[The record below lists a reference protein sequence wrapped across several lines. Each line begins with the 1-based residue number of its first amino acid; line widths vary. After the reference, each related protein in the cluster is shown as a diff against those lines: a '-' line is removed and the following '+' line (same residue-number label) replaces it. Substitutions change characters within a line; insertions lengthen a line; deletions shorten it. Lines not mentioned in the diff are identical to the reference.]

1 MMTEQTPTPLR
12 PRKIPW
18 PVPDQVPVEQRHW
31 YRSLVLDYLAAPHA
45 LSSTA
50 CKIKVLEIM
59 GLLPDNADPGDE
71 HQDRPAKPAKRSKK
85 AGSTTVSFPARRPDG
100 TIGMPEQEASE

>member
-1 MMTEQTPTPLR
+1 MMAEQISPR

-18 PVPDQVPVEQRHW
+18 PVPDQVPVEHRHW

-50 CKIKVLEIM
+50 CKIKVLEVM
-59 GLLPDNADPGDE
+59 GLLPDAGDAGDE
-71 HQDRPAKPAKRSKK
+71 HHEPAKTAKRVKK
-85 AGSTTVSFPARRPDG
+85 AVSTTAAFPARRPDG
-100 TIGMPEQEASE
+100 SIGLPESETSE